1 MSKECANMEHFYNIL
16 FLYSFFKKKKEVLC
30 LTKGNNYLTQGK
42 SGKFFR
48 HKEKAHH
55 KGAPLILTVILVMHF
70 HPASF
75 RGNQFLALI
84 EGHQQYPS

>member
-1 MSKECANMEHFYNIL
+1 M
-16 FLYSFFKKKKEVLC
+16 
-30 LTKGNNYLTQGK
+30 QDK
-42 SGKFFR
+42 SGKIFR

-55 KGAPLILTVILVMHF
+55 KDAPLILTVIWIMHF

-84 EGHQQYPS
+84 EGHRRYPS